1 MDLTSSDNVNG
12 QPIPQALSDDLQM
25 EGSMEPI
32 VIEQPEMILVGFDF
46 FGDPFKFSVGWT
58 EENEIGRLWKRF
70 MAYFDQYKGQL
81 KHIKD
86 ASVMYEVHIEHPETP
101 QTGEYEVFVG
111 LEVEKLEH
119 VPVEITV
126 KVIPAALYVVFT
138 LKGEQITSDWSKLVY
153 EDWMPG
159 SGFQPSS
166 RYGMQCYDE
175 RFKGLDRIEES
186 ELKVYIP
193 IKKVESSN

>member
-1 MDLTSSDNVNG
+1 
-12 QPIPQALSDDLQM
+12 
-25 EGSMEPI
+25 MEPR
-32 VIEQPEMILVGFDF
+32 VIEKPEMILVGFDF
-46 FGDPFKFSVGWT
+46 FGDPFKFSAGWT

-70 MAYFDQYKGQL
+70 MAYFVEHKHQL

-86 ASVMYEVHIEHPETP
+86 ESVMYEVHIEHPETR

-119 VPVEITV
+119 VPVEITI
-126 KVIPAALYVVFT
+126 KVFPATLYAAFT

-153 EDWMPG
+153 QEWMPG
-159 SGFQPSS
+159 SGYQPSY

-175 RFKGLDRIEES
+175 RFKGLDKIEES
-186 ELKVYIP
+186 QLQLYIP
-193 IKKVESSN
+193 IIKVKPTQ